1 MKAFELAK
9 KYYEVVEIRGS
20 YIYGKDSLGK
30 VKCVLAST
38 VQIVDVESLPKQ
50 KKYTSKKRVEVKT
63 DPIQMWKDIALSV
76 NDKWNSNSTWKLAEQ
91 AFSKVD
97 AKGDKFIES
106 LLDSMFFKDKLS
118 EKQAYYLAKY
128 GIENGYLNI

>member
-1 MKAFELAK
+1 MKAFELNK

-20 YIYGKDSLGK
+20 YIYGKDSAGK
-30 VKCVLAST
+30 VKCVLNSS
-38 VQIVDVESLPKQ
+38 VEIVEVESFPKA
-50 KKYTSKKRVEVKT
+50 KKYTSKKKAEVKA
-63 DPIQMWKDIALSV
+63 DPIQTWKDIALSV

-91 AFSKVD
+91 AFSKIN

-106 LLDSMFFKDKLS
+106 LLDSMFMKDKLS

-128 GIENGYLNI
+128 GVENGYLN